1 MLTVLTAVYYTCLRH
16 LPFAH
21 SQPPAFDA
29 GAGHRGAAD
38 DGGGGRGGDDVA
50 VDVSLSEEETD
61 ALPGA
66 ESNLVFSQYASQVVD
81 FSSQYGSEGSLSY
94 TMGNLAGPPSVFP
107 AHGDVTQ
114 AAVPRTYGRWWQRGA
129 APPARAPPAFRARD
143 FVEVAFARA
152 VRPSSVGVLEV
163 YNPGTVV
170 RILARES
177 GAGADGKGPRWA
189 TLWSGPPRLLGANRS
204 REFCPRIRRPGFATE
219 LLRLELDC
227 SLCDYYTELDA
238 VVLRGVAATATA
250 TGPPHRPVGRAEE
263 RAGRGRGGSNGDDAE
278 ADDDADDDD
287 DVDDDDDYD
296 DDDDDGD
303 DDDDNDGGDVNG
315 DHEDDGDG
323 GGGDGGCGGDGWKV
337 NEKMPQATRSSE
349 AGSGNGY
356 FDLLPYELIQLI
368 LSHVP
373 LRDLCRL
380 CRTCRLLRAHAEDP
394 AQYQRLDLRPYWPSV
409 GDAQLQAL
417 APRCTHT
424 QALGLSWAGGRGL
437 VTVGG
442 FVRFLEGCGRGLLRL
457 ELSCCEFVTEESV
470 GAIARCCPAL
480 RALDLSCCRD
490 TAAATTATTAAGAGA
505 AGAAGAGTLQPASTF
520 RPLASL
526 HELRHLNLYRTGVDE
541 EVLSDIIGACPQ
553 LQTLNIGS
561 CVQVE
566 SGDDVLVA
574 LARSCPRLEAL
585 DAWRLHGVTHV
596 GLVELVVSCTH
607 LQELDLGWC
616 SGLQSGT
623 GVFQLL
629 ARSLPALR
637 RLYLT
642 ANRTV
647 GDHDLAALA
656 RHCPR
661 LQQLDILGTR
671 MVSASALWELLWSC
685 RDLRL
690 LDVSFCSRVDA
701 RLVGELRA
709 RYPAVAIKRSDCQ
722 RNLPARRHRL
732 PARRHRLAI
741 RRRNLPAH

>member
-1 MLTVLTAVYYTCLRH
+1 MLTALTAVYYTCLRH

-38 DGGGGRGGDDVA
+38 DGGGGGGGGRGGRGGGEDDDPA

-114 AAVPRTYGRWWQRGA
+114 AAVPRTYGRWWQRGGGGGGTAA
-129 APPARAPPAFRARD
+129 APPVRAPPTFRARD
-143 FVEVAFARA
+143 FVEVAFPRA
-152 VRPSSVGVLEV
+152 VRPCSVGVLEV
-163 YNPGTVV
+163 YNPGAVV

-189 TLWSGPPRLLGANRS
+189 TLWSGPPKLLGANRS

-227 SLCDYYTELDA
+227 SLCEYYTELDA
-238 VVLRGVAATATA
+238 VVLRGAAAA
-250 TGPPHRPVGRAEE
+250 AAAAPSAAAGPPHRPVGRAED
-263 RAGRGRGGSNGDDAE
+263 RDGHGREGSDDDD

-287 DVDDDDDYD
+287 DDDV
-296 DDDDDGD
+296 DDDDGD
-303 DDDDNDGGDVNG
+303 DDDDDDGDDVNG
-315 DHEDDGDG
+315 DGGDDGDG
-323 GGGDGGCGGDGWKV
+323 GGGGDGGGDGGCGGGGWKV
-337 NEKMPQATRSSE
+337 NEKMPQATSSSE
-349 AGSGNGY
+349 PGSGNGY

-394 AQYQRLDLRPYWPSV
+394 AQYSHLDLRPYWPSV

-424 QALGLSWAGGRGL
+424 QALGLSWTGGRGL

-480 RALDLSCCRD
+480 RALDLSCCRA
-490 TAAATTATTAAGAGA
+490 TAAATTAASATAAGAG
-505 AGAAGAGTLQPASTF
+505 TPQPASTF
-520 RPLASL
+520 RSLASL
-526 HELRHLNLYRTGVDE
+526 HDLRHLNLYRTGVDE
-541 EVLSDIIGACPQ
+541 EVLSEIIGACPQ

-566 SGDDVLVA
+566 NGDDVLVA
-574 LARSCPRLEAL
+574 LARSCPRLEGV

-596 GLVELVVSCTH
+596 GLMELVMSCPH
-607 LQELDLGWC
+607 LQLSQKPLLLG
-616 SGLQSGT
+616 
-623 GVFQLL
+623 
-629 ARSLPALR
+629 
-637 RLYLT
+637 
-642 ANRTV
+642 
-647 GDHDLAALA
+647 
-656 RHCPR
+656 
-661 LQQLDILGTR
+661 
-671 MVSASALWELLWSC
+671 
-685 RDLRL
+685 
-690 LDVSFCSRVDA
+690 
-701 RLVGELRA
+701 
-709 RYPAVAIKRSDCQ
+709 
-722 RNLPARRHRL
+722 
-732 PARRHRLAI
+732 
-741 RRRNLPAH
+741 